1 MTKRTRD
8 LTKDEINRKIS
19 RLAWQ
24 IYENNTDQREIVM
37 VGISGRGEL
46 LAHRLKVAINSI
58 CDIDILMGIISLD
71 KDDPYNNKISLNL
84 SNEKYTD
91 KVVVLVDDV
100 LNSGKTLM
108 YAATHFLTS
117 PLTKLS
123 TVVLVDRNHNKYP
136 IKSDFVGL
144 SLATTLQEYIT
155 VILQGNREGVYLS

>member
-1 MTKRTRD
+1 MV

-108 YAATHFLTS
+108 YAATYFLTS

-123 TVVLVDRNHNKYP
+123 TVVLVDRNHNSYP
-136 IKSDFVGL
+136 IKANFVGL
-144 SLATTLQEYIT
+144 SLSTTLKEYIR
-155 VILQGNREGVYLS
+155 VDLSGNDHGVYLS

>member
-1 MTKRTRD
+1 MTKRTRV